1 MKVEYNPI
9 SNHYIRGEIM
19 FNLAEFARENKN
31 TKLRFFI
38 EFLLKE
44 YKLTSYADFNNEL
57 IKGFDEDFLVRSLQ
71 YYIDKQRITAKITA
85 NNYITY
91 LTSFF
96 NRLANDYGLVNPVF
110 WNPDQKTSFL
120 EKARRIIFT
129 LNDKPEIEVASKQE
143 YDDVCAIITDFSN
156 DLAHINKEILEQ
168 LKVVIPDFTPE
179 TSRSTGKYTYLLS
192 SVASKLALLYGLKND
207 VIASI
212 KFDDINLD
220 AKTLQRDK
228 YTLPIDDEL
237 ELLLREY
244 FTCRQIIL
252 TELRIDSEYLL
263 ITSKGSQIKDVRGN
277 VNNSILFKIL
287 SKSQGSYSNKKYSRR
302 RMLDMLRKGADLC
315 TVSEITGYPIDF
327 CVEVQKLYNKSE
339 VDVETVV
346 DAIQSEIG
354 SFSFDHTDELPVEVS
369 DGLMVCPNCGR
380 KVTPSEKEWVL
391 LLRENGIKYLVCKY
405 CKGGY

>member
-19 FNLAEFARENKN
+19 FNLAEFTRANKN

-57 IKGFDEDFLVRSLQ
+57 IKGFDEDLLVRSLQ
-71 YYIDKQRITAKITA
+71 YYIDKQRITARITA
-85 NNYITY
+85 NNYISS

-96 NRLANDYGLVNPVF
+96 DMLANDYRLVNPVF
-110 WNPDQKTSFL
+110 WNPDQKASFL
-120 EKARRIIFT
+120 EKARRIILTFKDT
-129 LNDKPEIEVASKQE
+129 PEVEVASKQE

-168 LKVVIPDFTPE
+168 LKVAIADLAQGTDRF
-179 TSRSTGKYTYLLS
+179 TGKYTDLLS
-192 SVASKLALLYGLKND
+192 SVASKLALLYGFKND
-207 VIASI
+207 VIAGI
-212 KFDDINLD
+212 KFDDINLA

-244 FTCRQIIL
+244 FTCRQVIL
-252 TELRIDSEYLL
+252 AELRIDSEYLL

-277 VNNSILFKIL
+277 VNNSILFRIL
-287 SKSQGSYSNKKYSRR
+287 SKNQGNYPNMKYSRR

-315 TVSEITGYPIDF
+315 TVSGITGYPINF

-346 DAIQSEIG
+346 DAIQPQIG
-354 SFSFDHTDELPVEVS
+354 SFSFDHTDELPVEES

-391 LLRENGIKYLVCKY
+391 LLREDGIKYLVCKY